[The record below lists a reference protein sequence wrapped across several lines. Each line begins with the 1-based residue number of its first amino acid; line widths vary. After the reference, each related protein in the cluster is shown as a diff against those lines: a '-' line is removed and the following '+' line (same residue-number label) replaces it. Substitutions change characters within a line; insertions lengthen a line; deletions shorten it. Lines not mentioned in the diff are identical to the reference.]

1 LAHYAERLFESESVL
16 STHQIIALPA
26 GFRPQDFLTF
36 HGRDK
41 LAVAEKV
48 TANVLEK
55 AIVWQ
60 GQPALLT
67 LTFAEGEVEY
77 SLAVDGGEHAVSDD
91 ALMRSVQHML
101 GLTQAIAGFEQAY
114 ADHPLLGVMITRQAG
129 LRVPVSMSPFE
140 ALTWAVIGQQVSLSA
155 AISMRRKFIQ
165 LADIRHSSGFY
176 CYPSPAQVLR
186 LPAESLRQA
195 GLSLNKANTLL
206 KVSELVL
213 SGELPMDDWLQQQ
226 VETEVIAAA
235 LAGIK
240 GIGPWTISYT
250 LLRGYGWLDGS
261 LHGDAAVRRVIKSL
275 MAVEQVSEKE
285 AQQWLQAFSPW
296 RALLAAHLWAWQ
308 STQQQDV

>member
-1 LAHYAERLFESESVL
+1 M
-16 STHQIIALPA
+16 STQQFIALPA

-60 GQPALLT
+60 GHPALLT
-67 LTFAEGEVEY
+67 LTFGANDGKGEVEY
-77 SLAVDGGEHAVSDD
+77 SLAVDGGEHAVSAD
-91 ALMRSVQHML
+91 ALIGSVQHML

-176 CYPSPAQVLR
+176 CYPAPAQVLR
-186 LPAESLRQA
+186 LSVDTLRQA
-195 GLSLNKANTLL
+195 GLSQSKANTLL

-226 VETEVIAAA
+226 VATEVIATA

-261 LHGDAAVRRVIKSL
+261 LHGDAAVRRVIKTL

-308 STQQQDV
+308 S